1 MRHIYKIITSTT
13 ILLLIMACG
22 KNPSEKQSNTLP
34 KDAVIENSIDK
45 DDINVQLNGENKWV
59 ANPETTSGIKKM
71 QYLMSTFS
79 NKESIKAY
87 ASLKE
92 ELQTEF
98 TTIFNKCTMKG
109 EAHNQLHNYL
119 KPMIEIFK
127 GLESTDL
134 DVCKANFNL
143 MNTHLDKYKNYFE

>member
-1 MRHIYKIITSTT
+1 MKYVYKIILNTI
-13 ILLLIMACG
+13 ILLLIIACG
-22 KNPSEKQSNTLP
+22 NNTSEKQSNTLP
-34 KDAVIENSIDK
+34 KDTVIENSIDK
-45 DDINVQLNGENKWV
+45 DDINVQLNGKNKWV

-71 QYLMSTFS
+71 QYLMSTLS
-79 NKESIKAY
+79 DKESTKAY

-98 TTIFNKCTMKG
+98 TNIFNKCTMKG

-119 KPMIEIFK
+119 KPMIGIFE

-134 DVCKANFNL
+134 NVCKTNFNL
-143 MNTHLDKYKNYFE
+143 MHTHLDKYKNYFE